1 MPGPMLPAATTKGGL
16 CMTPGPIDVCKV
28 PAPPAP
34 PIPMPFPNLGMIQ
47 NALSTTTTVMF
58 ENKFV
63 VVEMAE
69 IPMSMGDEAGV
80 AGGVISGVNMGPISF
95 KKGSSKVK
103 AQGKAVVTMTGLTAH
118 NGKNPNAPIGMVT
131 VSACVKVLV
140 AL

>member
-63 VVEMAE
+63 VVEMSDSDGDNFTKNLITLRAE
-69 IPMSMGDEAGV
+69 RRLALATEKPAAVRGGD
-80 AGGVISGVNMGPISF
+80 
-95 KKGSSKVK
+95 
-103 AQGKAVVTMTGLTAH
+103 LTPA
-118 NGKNPNAPIGMVT
+118 
-131 VSACVKVLV
+131 
-140 AL
+140 